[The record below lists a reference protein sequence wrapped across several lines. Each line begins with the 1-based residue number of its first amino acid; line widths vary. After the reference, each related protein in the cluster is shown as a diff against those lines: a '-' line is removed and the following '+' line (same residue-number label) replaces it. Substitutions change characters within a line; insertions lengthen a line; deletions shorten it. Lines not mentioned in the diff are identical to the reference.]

1 MLIETGHLSDADLG
15 HQRHKIVVRTGEMA
29 HMAAARGR
37 NMSGGSDTGNRKQT
51 QTKNKRLDNG
61 EELKVHLPLKQ
72 QRETLLC

>member
-37 NMSGGSDTGNRKQT
+37 NMSGA
-51 QTKNKRLDNG
+51 
-61 EELKVHLPLKQ
+61 ELQ
-72 QRETLLC
+72 QRSSKVMDKRSLKSLL